1 MIPDVLNII
10 VPLLELKNQKPTIK
24 YHYADDPSSFK
35 EILLL
40 VTVVVSGLIVV
51 SLL

>member
-10 VPLLELKNQKPTIK
+10 IPLLELKNQKSPIK
-24 YHYADDPSSFK
+24 IGYADDPSSFK
-35 EILLL
+35 EMLLL
-40 VTVVVSGLIVV
+40 VTVVVSGLMIV

>member
-10 VPLLELKNQKPTIK
+10 IPLLEYRNKKVAIKNR
-24 YHYADDPSSFK
+24 YADDPSSFK
-35 EILLL
+35 EIILL
-40 VTVVVSGLIVV
+40 VIVVISGLIIV